1 MPYNPQRKAE
11 SIKQTLDI
19 VPYTS
24 PQPATKTNYAIL
36 KYVGVK
42 KPALKLTTPGPPPT
56 KLNFTEMRNFIKTN
70 YIGHFKW
77 PELKIENKCEAAPP
91 TAAAAAPPSREII
104 KLNPTQD
111 FVMHFFAP
119 QSAYKGLLLF
129 HSVGTGKTC
138 TAIATATASFD
149 REQYTILWVTRTT
162 LKSDIWKN
170 MFGQICHTII
180 ADEVRKGLLLPEDE
194 SQRKRLL
201 SKNWVEPM
209 SYKQFSNLLA
219 GKNEYYEKL
228 KARNGSADVIRRTL
242 IIIDE
247 AHKLYGG
254 DLKAMERPD
263 MGIMEELLQNSFR
276 KSGQDS
282 ARLLLMTATPFTNSP
297 MELFSL
303 INLCKETAKEKIT
316 TDPSQFKNAYMSR
329 ENILTEAGVKKLAD
343 QLSGYISYINREH
356 DATQFA
362 QPIMIEVPVVMSHLM
377 GDEANLRPYITTAD
391 KTKTKTN
398 TKTKKVNKL
407 QERTKMIKTQ
417 IQQFKN
423 QFKETLKTRLAAC
436 KGVKPHAVCT
446 KKIREQTAAE
456 LASALKDLTQ
466 DLGEDKNVKKKIK
479 QLNEGFLQE
488 VMLVNRCKNIVPV

>member
-1 MPYNPQRKAE
+1 M
-11 SIKQTLDI
+11 
-19 VPYTS
+19 
-24 PQPATKTNYAIL
+24 
-36 KYVGVK
+36 
-42 KPALKLTTPGPPPT
+42 
-56 KLNFTEMRNFIKTN
+56 
-70 YIGHFKW
+70 
-77 PELKIENKCEAAPP
+77 
-91 TAAAAAPPSREII
+91 
-104 KLNPTQD
+104 
-111 FVMHFFAP
+111 
-119 QSAYKGLLLF
+119 
-129 HSVGTGKTC
+129 
-138 TAIATATASFD
+138 
-149 REQYTILWVTRTT
+149 
-162 LKSDIWKN
+162 
-170 MFGQICHTII
+170 II

-194 SQRKRLL
+194 SKRKRLL

-276 KSGQDS
+276 KSGKDS

-303 INLCKETAKEKIT
+303 INLCKETEKEKIT
-316 TDPSQFKNAYMSR
+316 TDPSEFKSLYMSKDS
-329 ENILTEAGVKKLAD
+329 ILTEAGVKKLAD

-377 GDEANLRPYITTAD
+377 DDEAKLRPYITTTTGN
-391 KTKTKTN
+391 K

-407 QERTKMIKTQ
+407 QERSKQIKTQ
-417 IQQFKN
+417 IQNIKN
-423 QFKETLKTRLAAC
+423 QYKDTLKTRLATC
-436 KGVKPHAVCT
+436 KGVKPHAACT
-446 KKIREQTAAE
+446 KKIREQTAEE
-456 LASALKDLTQ
+456 LANAVKDLTQ

-479 QLNEGFLQE
+479 ELNEGFLQE